1 MYNNF
6 LEAMKTEKVTFL
18 QIGNLLECRY
28 QTVSDIVNGVT
39 KNGFYYDDA
48 VKIQSVLFP
57 KYSLDYLYKRDSKS
71 T

>member
-48 VKIQSVLFP
+48 VKIQRVLFP

-71 T
+71 A